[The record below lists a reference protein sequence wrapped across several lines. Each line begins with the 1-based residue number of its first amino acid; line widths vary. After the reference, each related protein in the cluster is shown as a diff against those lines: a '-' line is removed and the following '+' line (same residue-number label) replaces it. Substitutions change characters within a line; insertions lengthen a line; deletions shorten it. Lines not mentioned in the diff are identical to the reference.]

1 MNNRDIA
8 YNILYEINNN
18 KAYSNIIINK
28 KVNKLDK
35 KDDSFIRELVYGVI
49 ENKIYL
55 DYIISKFSKIKL
67 KKISPVIKEIL
78 RLGIYQIIFLDKVP
92 DSAACNESV
101 KLTKKYSHKGTY
113 GFVNGTL
120 RNIARNKNKIELPD
134 NEKNPVEY
142 LSIKFSHPEWLVKRW
157 LKNYGYNFTKEL
169 CQCNNSKPDFIIRT
183 NTLKI
188 SREDLIKKLEIKDFV
203 VSKTIYANDGI
214 LIKNPSK
221 ITDIEE
227 YKKGLFTIQDES
239 SMLVAQIMDP
249 KEGSF
254 IVDLCSAPGGKATHI
269 AQIMNNNGKVIS
281 RDIHKHKLKL
291 IIDNTKR
298 LGINIIDTE
307 HSDALKLDNAL
318 VDKVDY
324 CLVDAP
330 CSGFGIIR
338 RKPEIKYNKTED
350 DITEINKIQYSILEN
365 ASKYVK
371 KGGVIIYSTCT
382 IEKEENRNLIE
393 KFLKNNTLFTLEKTG
408 SILEKDKEGIIELYP
423 NIHGTDGFF
432 IAKLKRNS

>member
-55 DYIISKFSKIKL
+55 DYVISKFSKIKL
-67 KKISPVIKEIL
+67 KKISPAVKDIL

-101 KLTKKYSHKGTY
+101 KLTKKHSHKGTY

-120 RNIARNKNKIELPD
+120 RNISRNKNKIELPD
-134 NEKNPVEY
+134 KEKNPVEY

-157 LKNYGYNFTKEL
+157 LKDFGYNFTKDL
-169 CQCNNSKPDFIIRT
+169 CQCNNAKPEFIIRT
-183 NTLKI
+183 NTLKT
-188 SREDLIKKLEIKDFV
+188 SREDLIKKLEIKDFI
-203 VSKTIYANDGI
+203 VSNTIYANDGI
-214 LIKNPSK
+214 LIKNPSR

-254 IVDLCSAPGGKATHI
+254 VVDLCSAPGGKATHI
-269 AQIMNNNGKVIS
+269 AQIMNNKGKVIS

-291 IIDNTKR
+291 IIDNTNR

-307 HSDALKLDNAL
+307 HSDALKLDNTL

-350 DITEINKIQYSILEN
+350 DINEINKIQYKILEN

-382 IEKEENRNLIE
+382 IEKEENRNLVE
-393 KFLKNNTLFTLEKTG
+393 KFLKNNTMFTLEKTG
-408 SILEKDKEGIIELYP
+408 SILEKDNEGIIELYP